1 MPGPTAEK
9 FVANE
14 IYRSSSDA
22 ATNCAICCF
31 NSPH

>member
-1 MPGPTAEK
+1 MSGPTVQK

-22 ATNCAICCF
+22 ATNCAICYF
-31 NSPH
+31 DSPH